1 MLRYALRRVLLVVP
15 VLVGVSVASFLLLHL
30 IPGDPAV
37 ILAGVEA
44 RPEELDAIR
53 REFGLTDP
61 LAVQYLRY
69 VARAVRG
76 DLGISIRT
84 REPVSATL
92 AGRLAFTVQ
101 LTVASLL
108 LAVGIGVAAGVLAA
122 THQNSWVDSGV
133 MVLALVGV
141 SMPSFWLGLLLLL
154 VFSGMLQWLP
164 SGGGGSLRHLILPA
178 IVLGT
183 SGAPVIARLTRA
195 SMLEVIRQDY
205 IRTLRAYGLPDLL
218 VVYKH
223 GLRNAINPV
232 ITLVGLQFGFLLA
245 GAVIVETVFALPGV
259 GRLMVTAIF
268 SRDYPVIQG
277 GLLVIAVAFVLV
289 NLLTDLTYGWVNP
302 RVRYERG

>member
-1 MLRYALRRVLLVVP
+1 MLRYTLRRIVLVVP
-15 VLVGVSVASFLLLHL
+15 VLLGVTIASFFLLHL

-61 LAVQYLRY
+61 LPVQYVRY
-69 VARAVRG
+69 VARALRG

-84 REPVSATL
+84 REPVAATL
-92 AGRLAFTVQ
+92 AGRMAFTVR
-101 LTVASLL
+101 LTVISLA
-108 LAVGIGVAAGVLAA
+108 LAVGIGLVAGVLAA
-122 THQNSWVDSGV
+122 THQNTWVDSGV
-133 MVLALVGV
+133 MILALVGV

-154 VFSGMLQWLP
+154 IFSGMLQWLP
-164 SGGGGSLRHLILPA
+164 SGGGGGLRHLILPA
-178 IVLGT
+178 VVLGT

-277 GLLVIAVAFVLV
+277 GLLMIAVAFVVV
-289 NLLTDLTYGWVNP
+289 NLLTDLAYGWANP
-302 RVRYERG
+302 RVRYERS

>member
-1 MLRYALRRVLLVVP
+1 MLRYTLKRVLLLVP
-15 VLVGVSVASFLLLHL
+15 VLLGVSLASFFLLHL

-44 RPEELDAIR
+44 RPEELNAIR
-53 REFGLTDP
+53 REFGLDAP
-61 LAVQYLRY
+61 LLVQYVRYVGRAVQ
-69 VARAVRG
+69 G

-84 REPVSATL
+84 RERVTATL
-92 AGRLAFTVQ
+92 ITRMQFTVQ
-101 LTVASLL
+101 LTVLSLA
-108 LAVGIGVAAGVLAA
+108 LAVAIGVTAGVLAA
-122 THQNSWVDSGV
+122 THQNTWLDSGT
-133 MVLALVGV
+133 MLLALLGV

-154 VFSGMLQWLP
+154 VFAGMLHWLP
-164 SGGGGSLRHLILPA
+164 AGGSGGFEHLVLPA

-205 IRTLRAYGLPDLL
+205 IRTLRAHGLPEML

-245 GAVIVETVFALPGV
+245 GAVIVETVFSLPGI

-268 SRDYPVIQG
+268 SRDYPMIQG
-277 GLLVIAVAFVLV
+277 GMLLIAVAFVLV
-289 NLLTDLTYGWVNP
+289 NLLTDLTYAWVNP
-302 RVRYERG
+302 RIRYERA